1 MPYFERVITA
11 GEVVE
16 VQKFYSARLG
26 KKGGSR
32 RKWEEETPE
41 KVLAVNEKKA
51 IDKLRWLMFENFKK
65 GDGHIIL
72 TYRKRLEPEE
82 AKKALDSFTRKM
94 RRKSGK
100 LGKEF
105 KYISVTEYQGKRI
118 HHHMIA
124 EKELFDL
131 IAQVWE
137 ENGAAR
143 VTYITGYEHMAKLA
157 EYFVKETRKTFREK
171 GSPYRKRW
179 NASSNL
185 KRWKEETR
193 KVSSNSWRKQPKET
207 RKIRGKRY
215 YLDQTVGDGAG
226 VLNYECT
233 FTGLPCQFYRLY
245 PLELKEKQKRK
256 SMKKKE

>member
-1 MPYFERVITA
+1 MPYFERVVTA
-11 GEVVE
+11 GKVVE
-16 VQKFYSARLG
+16 VKKFFSSRMG
-26 KKGGSR
+26 RKGGSR
-32 RKWEEETPE
+32 KGWETPTEE
-41 KVLAVNEKKA
+41 KAKEVNERKA
-51 IDKLRWLMFENFKK
+51 VDKLRWLMFENFKK

-72 TYRKRLEPEE
+72 TYRKKQGLEE

-94 RRKSGK
+94 RRKCQK
-100 LGKEF
+100 LGLVF
-105 KYISVTEYQGKRI
+105 KYIVVTEHKSGRT

-124 EKELFDL
+124 EKGLFDL
-131 IAQVWE
+131 IAEVWG

-143 VTYITGYEHMAKLA
+143 VTYITGYEHLANLA
-157 EYFVKETRKTFREK
+157 EYFVKETRKTFQEK
-171 GSPYRKRW
+171 DSPYRKRW
-179 NASSNL
+179 NASTNL
-185 KRWKEETR
+185 KRWKEEIR
-193 KVSSNSWRKQPKET
+193 EVSANSWRLKPKPT

-215 YLDQTVGDGAG
+215 YLDQSVGNGAG

>member
-1 MPYFERVITA
+1 
-11 GEVVE
+11 
-16 VQKFYSARLG
+16 
-26 KKGGSR
+26 
-32 RKWEEETPE
+32 
-41 KVLAVNEKKA
+41 
-51 IDKLRWLMFENFKK
+51 
-65 GDGHIIL
+65 
-72 TYRKRLEPEE
+72 
-82 AKKALDSFTRKM
+82 
-94 RRKSGK
+94 
-100 LGKEF
+100 
-105 KYISVTEYQGKRI
+105 
-118 HHHMIA
+118 MIA

-131 IAQVWE
+131 IAQIWE

-193 KVSSNSWRKQPKET
+193 KVIFQQLAETTEGNPKDQRKA
-207 RKIRGKRY
+207 Y

>member
-65 GDGHIIL
+65 GDDSEIAR

-100 LGKEF
+100 LERNL
-105 KYISVTEYQGKRI
+105 S
-118 HHHMIA
+118 
-124 EKELFDL
+124 
-131 IAQVWE
+131 
-137 ENGAAR
+137 
-143 VTYITGYEHMAKLA
+143 TYPSQN
-157 EYFVKETRKTFREK
+157 TR
-171 GSPYRKRW
+171 GSG
-179 NASSNL
+179 S
-185 KRWKEETR
+185 T
-193 KVSSNSWRKQPKET
+193 T
-207 RKIRGKRY
+207 I
-215 YLDQTVGDGAG
+215 
-226 VLNYECT
+226 
-233 FTGLPCQFYRLY
+233 
-245 PLELKEKQKRK
+245 
-256 SMKKKE
+256 